1 MWVQFPPVAF
11 HFIPFPLSG
20 LRRMP
25 SGAQPPSGWRICAKT
40 LVCHCKAFGLKGGS
54 FAANSPCMPLV
65 AFGVEGGA
73 IPRTVGNQR
82 ANTRKVNRRTSE
94 ESLCMPLQSRSGK
107 GGQFPA
113 PLGTYSCRICAETLV
128 CHCKAFGFEGESFS
142 LKSSFS
148 ATP

>member
-1 MWVQFPPVAF
+1 MQSDCQLWVQFSPVAF
-11 HFIPFPLSG
+11 HFIPLPLSG

-25 SGAQPPSGWRICAKT
+25 LWSSTPERVEKDALDSCRICAKT

-65 AFGVEGGA
+65 AFGGERA

-94 ESLCMPLQSRSGK
+94 ESLCMPLAVFGGMVGNSPHRWEPEGK
-107 GGQFPA
+107 
-113 PLGTYSCRICAETLV
+113 
-128 CHCKAFGFEGESFS
+128 HKES
-142 LKSSFS
+142 KQKNI
-148 ATP
+148 